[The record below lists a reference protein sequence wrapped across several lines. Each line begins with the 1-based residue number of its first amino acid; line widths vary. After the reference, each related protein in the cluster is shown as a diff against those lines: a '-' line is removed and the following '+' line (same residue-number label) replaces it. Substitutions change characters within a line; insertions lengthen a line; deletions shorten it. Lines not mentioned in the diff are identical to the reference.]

1 MNDVSQTVIPKS
13 DQMNADDLISGP
25 VQITVSEVRAMGG
38 DQPLN
43 IHYANDNGRPY
54 KPCKSMRRAM
64 IHLWGSDADQWIG
77 RSMVLFCDPTVK
89 WAGKEIGGIRISH
102 MSHIEKDMTLP
113 LTVTRGKRA
122 PFKIKV
128 LQVFAGNPLPPEIL
142 EGWRMEIEAA
152 QDMDALSV
160 TLGKIKSNNYD
171 EAGMAALR
179 QHKEAAVNRIRGME

>member
-25 VQITVSEVRAMGG
+25 VQITVSEVRSMGG

-43 IHYANDNGRPY
+43 IHYPSDNGRPY
-54 KPCKSMRRAM
+54 KPCKSMRRAL
-64 IHLWGSDADQWIG
+64 IHLWGKDADQWIG

-113 LTVTRGKRA
+113 LTVTKGKRA
-122 PFKIKV
+122 PFRVKV
-128 LQVFAGNPLPPEIL
+128 LQVFAGNPLAAEDL
-142 EGWRMEIEAA
+142 EKWRLAIESAENMEQLQNLAA
-152 QDMDALSV
+152 M
-160 TLGKIKSNNYD
+160 IKQNNYD
-171 EAGMAALR
+171 EQGAAAIR
-179 QHKEAAVNRIRGME
+179 EHYAAAVDKIREA